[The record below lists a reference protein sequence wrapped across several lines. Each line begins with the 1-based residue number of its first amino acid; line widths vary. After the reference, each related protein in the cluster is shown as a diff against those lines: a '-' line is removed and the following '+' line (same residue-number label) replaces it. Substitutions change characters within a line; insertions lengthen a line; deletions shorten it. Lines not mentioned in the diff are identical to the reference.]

1 MTDPTTDSSASLKS
15 SASASFF
22 PRSLRRLT
30 ALGLVQWWLRRHS
43 RVPDASAYRQP
54 RMPYGRTLGLPPP
67 RAHLMSAQPAFNPVS
82 RYLSLGLSFSPDT
95 GKPVW
100 EFPPV
105 ASFVAKFG
113 PVGDQ
118 GQCSACWAFAAAGAV
133 EGAYYALSSQ
143 LPPNSSLSS
152 QQLVDCAVGS
162 CLGGYPEDAL
172 QYATA
177 NAVAYATSYAYR
189 ATKAT
194 CNATGVQQHVGT
206 QVPITNV
213 PLNTSTVPS
222 ALRIQLYEQV
232 PLPGALGLILAVQKQ
247 PVIVT
252 LHGSHPSFATYT
264 GGLYADE
271 TCFDPARPVLDH
283 AVLVVGYRFT
293 APGASDN
300 HFVLRNS
307 WGPGWGEDGYMRV
320 AVSSAQY
327 GGICGMTYNLG
338 VYPVLDPQKQAN
350 PCTSCGG
357 GACRTTRI
365 LAHGTSTPIP
375 TTTTT
380 YSSSSS
386 SYPPSSV
393 PSRRLRRSNLEIAR
407 SRLQRVAREGPGDS
421 RRQLVSSDSNPGRG
435 QQHHQQHHQQHLQ
448 QQQQQ
453 RRQKQQWHKGA
464 SKKGTTRASPKKA
477 GNEAVVTGSSSGG
490 SSSSAAVIESSI
502 KSAALGMDSSSSSSS
517 SSSRSLMAA
526 ARAIFAAVKSSK
538 AFEKMRGAAATA
550 AARSKA
556 PAAATTK
563 GTKKN
568 SALVKPGSSLLPSA
582 PSWPSSS
589 SSATSASSSSV
600 SSSTS
605 SSSLSSNQ
613 QPPGPLL
620 KLVNPYATY
629 YIAPTPPPP
638 SPPPSISTPPDS
650 MACPPSPPPPPS
662 YGGYNCFCGPG
673 LSLAISKDGSQACVM
688 EDACAAFTSN
698 PCGGGACVND
708 GEGGY
713 TCVCPP
719 NYMRSTLSSGAPTCV
734 PRMAGKS
741 STYQVVGGETC
752 YDIYVFF
759 GLSQDSF
766 LQQNAGIDCDN
777 LQEGMVLSVRPDD
790 DAQQSCR
797 TRYPISLVDS
807 LASDCSA
814 IEDRFGVDVISLN
827 PGIDCSHLVPG
838 HQVCV
843 ERGKSMAGMEE
854 HRMCTKYQRVD
865 VGDTCESLIDSNGL
879 SWLSLFRLNPGLLCD
894 NLNGLID
901 QEICVAGHP
910 VGAVVCGKPVQ
921 GVKNRR
927 YTVNAGDSCASL
939 VVVQFQRQP
948 PLVPLLNRGWMC
960 RQQSLFKGMPLCIP
974 S

>member
-1 MTDPTTDSSASLKS
+1 
-15 SASASFF
+15 
-22 PRSLRRLT
+22 
-30 ALGLVQWWLRRHS
+30 
-43 RVPDASAYRQP
+43 
-54 RMPYGRTLGLPPP
+54 MPYGRTLGLPPP

-100 EFPPV
+100 GFPPA

-162 CLGGYPEDAL
+162 CMGGYPEDAL

-177 NAVAYATSYAYR
+177 NALAHATSYAYR

-206 QVPITNV
+206 QVPTTNAAV
-213 PLNTSTVPS
+213 NTSTVPS

-252 LHGSHPSFATYT
+252 LHGSHPSFAWYT

-271 TCFDPARPVLDH
+271 TCFDPASPVLDH

-307 WGPGWGEDGYMRV
+307 WGPAWGEDGYMRV

-386 SYPPSSV
+386 SSSSSSPSSV

-407 SRLQRVAREGPGDS
+407 SRLQRVAREGPGDR
-421 RRQLVSSDSNPGRG
+421 RRQLVSSDSNPGRS
-435 QQHHQQHHQQHLQ
+435 QQHHQHHQQ
-448 QQQQQ
+448 
-453 RRQKQQWHKGA
+453 RQWHKGA
-464 SKKGTTRASPKKA
+464 SKKGATRASPKKA
-477 GNEAVVTGSSSGG
+477 GSEAVVTGSGGGSSGG
-490 SSSSAAVIESSI
+490 VVESSI
-502 KSAALGMDSSSSSSS
+502 KSAALGMGSSSSS

-538 AFEKMRGAAATA
+538 AFEKMRGAAAA

-556 PAAATTK
+556 PAGASTK
-563 GTKKN
+563 GTKN
-568 SALVKPGSSLLPSA
+568 SARVKPGSSLPPSA
-582 PSWPSSS
+582 PSRPSSS
-589 SSATSASSSSV
+589 SSAVSSSSSV
-600 SSSTS
+600 SSSAS
-605 SSSLSSNQ
+605 SSSFSSNQ
-613 QPPGPLL
+613 QPTGPLL

-629 YIAPTPPPP
+629 YISPTPPPPRPPPPQSPPP
-638 SPPPSISTPPDS
+638 SPPPPISTPPDS
-650 MACPPSPPPPPS
+650 MACPPSPPPPPA
-662 YGGYNCFCGPG
+662 YGDYRCLCGPGLSLAISKDGSQACVMGEFTFEAPQKPPPPPVYGDYRCLCGPG

-713 TCVCPP
+713 SCVCPP

-734 PRMAGKS
+734 PRTAGKS

-752 YDIYVFF
+752 YDIYMFF
-759 GLSQDSF
+759 GLSQDTF
-766 LQQNAGIDCDN
+766 LHQNAGIDCDN
-777 LQEGMVLSVRPDD
+777 LQEGMVLSVQPDD
-790 DAQQSCR
+790 DLESCR

-814 IEDRFGVDVISLN
+814 IEDRFGVDVVSLN

-843 ERGKSMAGMEE
+843 ERGKGMAGVEE

-921 GVKNRR
+921 GVKNRK

-960 RQQSLFKGMPLCIP
+960 RQQSLFKGMPLSIP

>member
-1 MTDPTTDSSASLKS
+1 MSAENR
-15 SASASFF
+15 AA
-22 PRSLRRLT
+22 RLQ
-30 ALGLVQWWLRRHS
+30 APHYVVRDVRAAYC
-43 RVPDASAYRQP
+43 RVPFGHIYSIA
-54 RMPYGRTLGLPPP
+54 T
-67 RAHLMSAQPAFNPVS
+67 MSVVLLCLLLALAPHAQSHAPQ
-82 RYLSLGLSFSPDT
+82 SFAT
-95 GKPVW
+95 RREEG
-100 EFPPV
+100 
-105 ASFVAKFG
+105 
-113 PVGDQ
+113 
-118 GQCSACWAFAAAGAV
+118 ACWAFAAAGAV

-152 QQLVDCAVGS
+152 QQLVDCA
-162 CLGGYPEDAL
+162 
-172 QYATA
+172 
-177 NAVAYATSYAYR
+177 
-189 ATKAT
+189 
-194 CNATGVQQHVGT
+194 
-206 QVPITNV
+206 

-357 GACRTTRI
+357 GAC
-365 LAHGTSTPIP
+365 
-375 TTTTT
+375 
-380 YSSSSS
+380 
-386 SYPPSSV
+386 
-393 PSRRLRRSNLEIAR
+393 
-407 SRLQRVAREGPGDS
+407 
-421 RRQLVSSDSNPGRG
+421 
-435 QQHHQQHHQQHLQ
+435 
-448 QQQQQ
+448 
-453 RRQKQQWHKGA
+453 
-464 SKKGTTRASPKKA
+464 
-477 GNEAVVTGSSSGG
+477 SSGG

-589 SSATSASSSSV
+589 SATSASSSSV

-638 SPPPSISTPPDS
+638 RPPPPQPPPPSPPPSISTPPDS

-662 YGGYNCFCGPG
+662 YGGYNCFCGP
-673 LSLAISKDGSQACVM
+673 

>member
-1 MTDPTTDSSASLKS
+1 MTDSATDSPASQKR

-100 EFPPV
+100 GFPPA

-162 CLGGYPEDAL
+162 CMGGYPEDAL

-177 NAVAYATSYAYR
+177 NALAHATSYAYR

-206 QVPITNV
+206 QVPTTNV
-213 PLNTSTVPS
+213 AVNTSTVPS

-252 LHGSHPSFATYT
+252 LHGSHPSFAWYT

-271 TCFDPARPVLDH
+271 SCFNPASPVLDH

-375 TTTTT
+375 TTSTS
-380 YSSSSS
+380 YSSSSDS
-386 SYPPSSV
+386 PSSA

-421 RRQLVSSDSNPGRG
+421 RRQLVSSDSHPSRG
-435 QQHHQQHHQQHLQ
+435 QQHHQHQ
-448 QQQQQ
+448 QQQQKK
-453 RRQKQQWHKGA
+453 RQWHKGV
-464 SKKGTTRASPKKA
+464 SKKGATRASPKEA
-477 GNEAVVTGSSSGG
+477 GSEAVVTGSSGG
-490 SSSSAAVIESSI
+490 SSSSGGLVEGSI
-502 KSAALGMDSSSSSSS
+502 KSAASGMDSSDSSSSS

-538 AFEKMRGAAATA
+538 AFEKMRGAAA

-556 PAAATTK
+556 PAATTTK
-563 GTKKN
+563 GTKN
-568 SALVKPGSSLLPSA
+568 SARVKPGSSLPPSA
-582 PSWPSSS
+582 PLKPSSS
-589 SSATSASSSSV
+589 ISSA
-600 SSSTS
+600 
-605 SSSLSSNQ
+605 SLSSNQ
-613 QPPGPLL
+613 QRPGPLL

-629 YIAPTPPPP
+629 YISPTPPPPRPPPPQPPPP
-638 SPPPSISTPPDS
+638 SPPPPISTPPDS
-650 MACPPSPPPPPS
+650 MACPPSPPSPPA
-662 YGGYNCFCGPG
+662 YGDYRCLCGPG

-713 TCVCPP
+713 SCVCPP

-734 PRMAGKS
+734 PRTAGKS

-752 YDIYVFF
+752 YDIYMFF
-759 GLSQDSF
+759 GLSQDTF

-777 LQEGMVLSVRPDD
+777 LQEGMVLSVQPDD
-790 DAQQSCR
+790 DLESCR

-814 IEDRFGVDVISLN
+814 IEDRFGVDVVSLN

-843 ERGKSMAGMEE
+843 ERGKGMAGVEE

-879 SWLSLFRLNPGLLCD
+879 SWLSLYRLNPGLLCD

-901 QEICVAGHP
+901 QE
-910 VGAVVCGKPVQ
+910 
-921 GVKNRR
+921 
-927 YTVNAGDSCASL
+927 
-939 VVVQFQRQP
+939 
-948 PLVPLLNRGWMC
+948 
-960 RQQSLFKGMPLCIP
+960 
-974 S
+974 